1 MDQYVRVAVM
11 AGVVALSACGRKPPR
26 AEPLQPPTPAPT
38 AAPSADYYDRD
49 GNLKS
54 SGARVEWLE
63 LPASFKRSDLH
74 SVGGHEVYESEAVP
88 FDKVCDFLGRR
99 MFTGSVARERY
110 RAHYPG
116 VMPLDMNEAAPRLDV
131 LVKQVNGLISVD
143 VERRMRVSEVEPLSE
158 DEARQL
164 LSKELERV
172 H

>member
-1 MDQYVRVAVM
+1 M
-11 AGVVALSACGRKPPR
+11 AGVVVLCACGRKPPR
-26 AEPLQPPTPAPT
+26 AEPLPPPAQVR
-38 AAPSADYYDRD
+38 ALAPSTNHYDRE

-63 LPASFKRSDLH
+63 LPSSFTRSDRL

-99 MFTGSVARERY
+99 TFAGNVTRTPY

-131 LVKQVNGLISVD
+131 LVTQVTGRITID
-143 VERRMRVSEVEPLSE
+143 VERRPRPSEVTPLSE

-164 LSKELERV
+164 LSKDLERL